1 MIILDKSLYIKENEL
16 IERVDTLKNAQD
28 KFLIMA
34 TYYGF
39 KTVKAEDIYNIK
51 VSDVD
56 FEKNIIYYAGY
67 TMKMNDYFKKI
78 TKEAIEQTEYERLVL
93 AGNLQDTYK
102 LNMESEYVIK
112 PKPFSF
118 NNYGIDPLKTSGG
131 KTRFSILKSIL
142 GLEELTFN
150 SLGSSKLLE
159 EMFAE
164 KSFWKSLEIKDYFEK
179 NNIKKSY
186 YRFYKLINNNKI
198 KHCLM

>member
-1 MIILDKSLYIKENEL
+1 MIILDKNLYIKENEL

-28 KFLIMA
+28 KFVVLA
-34 TYYGF
+34 SYYGF
-39 KTVKAEDIYNIK
+39 RAEKTTDIYNIK

-56 FEKNIIYYAGY
+56 FENNIIYYAGY

-112 PKPFSF
+112 PKPLKF
-118 NNYGIDPLKTSGG
+118 NDFGLNPITISGG
-131 KTRFSILKSIL
+131 RTRFSTLKSL
-142 GLEELTFN
+142 MGLEELTFI
-150 SLGSSKLLE
+150 SLGSSKIIEDML
-159 EMFAE
+159 
-164 KSFWKSLEIKDYFEK
+164 KIKPYWKSLEIKDYFEK
-179 NNIKKSY
+179 NNIKRNN